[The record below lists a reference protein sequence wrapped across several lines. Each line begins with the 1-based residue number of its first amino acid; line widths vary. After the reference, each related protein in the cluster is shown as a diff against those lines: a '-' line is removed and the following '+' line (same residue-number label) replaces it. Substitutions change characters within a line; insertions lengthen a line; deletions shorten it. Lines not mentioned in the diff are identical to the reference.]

1 MILVELVKPTLLYV
15 VESGG
20 TYPIGS
26 VVEVSDD
33 LATDLIAG
41 GSAVLAASGTEAS
54 GGAAG
59 SSTVVSGTG
68 ATTTADSAVLT
79 AAQLAALAGE
89 PVDEAAIAVLQQQH
103 VADVAE
109 DAFLQS
115 EITALQSGPAATTN
129 TATTDGNFSAD
140 FDSNEA

>member
-1 MILVELVKPTLLYV
+1 MILVELVKPTLLYITKP
-15 VESGG
+15 GG

-26 VVEVSDD
+26 VVEVPDD
-33 LATDLIAG
+33 LAAGLITG
-41 GSAVLAASGTEAS
+41 GSAILAANGTGVS

-59 SSTVVSGTG
+59 NSTVVSGTG
-68 ATTTADSAVLT
+68 ATTAAGSAVLT

-103 VADVAE
+103 AAEMAE

-115 EITALQSGPAATTN
+115 EITALQSGSGATTN
-129 TATTDGNFSAD
+129 TATANGNFSAD